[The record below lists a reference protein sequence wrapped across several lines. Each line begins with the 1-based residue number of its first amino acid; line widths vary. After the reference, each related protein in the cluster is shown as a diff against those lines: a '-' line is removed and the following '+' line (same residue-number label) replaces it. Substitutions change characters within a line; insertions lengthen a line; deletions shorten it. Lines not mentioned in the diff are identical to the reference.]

1 MSSSVAPEVLRKAL
15 PDRMPPGERVL
26 ERLLRGFAGSAAFRI
41 GAGSTHVVGK
51 FPPEF
56 TIVIRD
62 PSVLRTLAF
71 KGSLLPVAEA
81 YFRGLVEI
89 EGDLYAA
96 LRLKGHFQRIALR
109 LPERLALLRDLLRIP
124 RPKQAPPAANGPA
137 QIAGGRSFRHRHTRP
152 SDREAISFHYDAS
165 NRFYGIWLDPEMLYS
180 CAYFE
185 DPSWTIDQ
193 AQRAKLDHICRKLRL
208 SAGERF
214 LDVGCGWG
222 GLVCWAAARYGV
234 RAHGITISQNQ
245 FEYARERV
253 ARSGLQDRVTVE
265 RRDYRDLPGNAAYDK
280 VASIGMFE
288 HVGLAHLAVYN
299 ATVRRVLRPG
309 GLFLN
314 HGVTRDDE
322 GWKKTTETRFIN
334 RYIFPDA
341 EVDTVGNVLQGMERA
356 GFEIHDVESLR
367 MHYALT
373 LRHWVRRL
381 EAGQAQAVAEV
392 GEIRYRTWRLYMA
405 ACALQ
410 FEEGAT
416 SIHQILA
423 SNRAG
428 GPAPVPLTRRD
439 LYF

>member
-1 MSSSVAPEVLRKAL
+1 LNSSIAPESLREAQ
-15 PDRMPPGERVL
+15 PDRLAPGERVL
-26 ERLLRGFAGSAAFRI
+26 ERLLRGFPGSAAFRI
-41 GAGSTHVVGK
+41 GTGSTHVVGN
-51 FPPEF
+51 FPPDF

-62 PSVLRTLAF
+62 PSVLRMLAF
-71 KGSLLPVAEA
+71 KGSLLTVAEA

-109 LPERLALLRDLLRIP
+109 IPERLAMLRDLLMLP
-124 RPKQAPPAANGPA
+124 RRQETPLAVDGSP
-137 QIAGGRSFRHRHTRP
+137 QIATSRTFRHRHSRP

-165 NRFYGIWLDPEMLYS
+165 NRFYGIFLDQEMLYS

-234 RAHGITISQNQ
+234 RAHGITISQMQ
-245 FEYARERV
+245 FDYARERV

-265 RRDYRDLPGNAAYDK
+265 RRDYRDLPGNATYDK

-288 HVGLAHLAVYN
+288 HVGLANLGVYN
-299 ATVRRVLRPG
+299 ETVRRVLRPG

-322 GWKKTTETRFIN
+322 GWKKTTETQFIN

-341 EVDTVGNVLQGMERA
+341 EVDTVSNVLQGMERA

-381 EAGQAQAVAEV
+381 EAAQAQAVAEV
-392 GEIRYRTWRLYMA
+392 GEIRYRTWRLYMT

-428 GPAPVPLTRRD
+428 GAAPVPLTRRD